1 MLLINK
7 YLFIFRYKI
16 PRKKKV
22 LCPSRTIIEPVTGS
36 GDSVLISPEKDP
48 NPQEIFKAFYD
59 YNIWI
64 LKNEYMNNSKIGWT
78 TLSNNPIQ
86 EQSKL
91 AFDRLKHP
99 LKLKDDGNLQFVES
113 CILMTVRQIVFDYF
127 DSEFAFQLAKV
138 ALTNPQFLITQDI
151 NVAWNVPKDFKQE
164 LKKPAPKKP
173 KKEKAKKE
181 KTKKDKK
188 EKKKSNSDKKS
199 SKKSSKKSE
208 KKTSKKSKKSDKE
221 GKKPKMTKEEKEEYE
236 KKLKEQKQLE
246 EELRIQYENTMFMF
260 PLNDAVNIEFLV
272 KLFPNFKPKK
282 TKGKGEKEKGSKS
295 SKSSKKT
302 DSSKK

>member
-1 MLLINK
+1 MQLINK
-7 YLFIFRYKI
+7 YFFIFRYTI
-16 PRKKKV
+16 PRKKTV
-22 LCPSRTIIEPVTGS
+22 LCPSRMIIEPVTGS

-64 LKNEYMNNSKIGWT
+64 LKNEYINNSKIGWT
-78 TLSNNPIQ
+78 SLSNNPIQ
-86 EQSKL
+86 EQSKI
-91 AFDRLKHP
+91 AFDRLKQP
-99 LKLKDDGNLQFVES
+99 LKLKDDGKLQFVES
-113 CILMTVRQIVFDYF
+113 CLLMTVRQIVFDYF
-127 DSEFAFQLAKV
+127 DSEFAFQLAKI

-188 EKKKSNSDKKS
+188 EKKKSDKKS

-282 TKGKGEKEKGSKS
+282 AKGKDEKEKGSKS
-295 SKSSKKT
+295 NKSSKKT
-302 DSSKK
+302 GSSKK

>member
-1 MLLINK
+1 MQLINK
-7 YLFIFRYKI
+7 YFFIFRYTI
-16 PRKKKV
+16 PRKKTV
-22 LCPSRTIIEPVTGS
+22 LCPSRMIIEPVTGS

-64 LKNEYMNNSKIGWT
+64 LKNEYINNSKIGWT
-78 TLSNNPIQ
+78 SLSNNPIQ
-86 EQSKL
+86 EQSKI
-91 AFDRLKHP
+91 AFDRLKQP
-99 LKLKDDGNLQFVES
+99 LKLKDDGKLQFVES
-113 CILMTVRQIVFDYF
+113 CLLMTVRQIVFDYF
-127 DSEFAFQLAKV
+127 DSEFAFQLAKI

-188 EKKKSNSDKKS
+188 EKKKSDKKS

-282 TKGKGEKEKGSKS
+282 AKGKGEKEKGSKS
-295 SKSSKKT
+295 NKSSKKT
-302 DSSKK
+302 GSSKK